1 VRVEGL
7 ARRVLACSVDS
18 EELGG
23 GSLIPPGEIKIKND
37 VSIPHPIPMELLS
50 GKPEL
55 TTQAGGGLY
64 KIFIHSKAFLH

>member
-1 VRVEGL
+1 
-7 ARRVLACSVDS
+7 
-18 EELGG
+18 
-23 GSLIPPGEIKIKND
+23 
-37 VSIPHPIPMELLS
+37 MELLS